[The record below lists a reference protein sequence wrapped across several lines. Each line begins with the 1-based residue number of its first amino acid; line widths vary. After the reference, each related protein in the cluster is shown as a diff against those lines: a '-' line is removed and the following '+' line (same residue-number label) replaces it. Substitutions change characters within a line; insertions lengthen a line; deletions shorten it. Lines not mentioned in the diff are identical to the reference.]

1 MKYLK
6 LRKFKKNLYFT
17 VEDVANVL
25 NIKQSSARVMCSRYV
40 KNGFFIRLKNNFY
53 ILSENWDK
61 FSREDFLRISNYLQV
76 PSYISYMTALMK
88 YGVTTQVQRN
98 YFESC
103 SLKRTKVFNVKG
115 IEFKYYKI
123 RKDYYFGFERKDNI
137 FLATKEKAFID
148 ALYLYCFGKYRI
160 DFSSLDLDKLDKEK
174 IIEIIGVFP
183 SRTKKIVR
191 KICKI

>member
-1 MKYLK
+1 MRYLK
-6 LRKFKKNLYFT
+6 LRRLKKNLYFT
-17 VEDVANVL
+17 VEDVASIL
-25 NIKQSSARVMCSRYV
+25 NIKQSSARVMCSRYA

-61 FSREDFLRISNYLQV
+61 FSREYFLRISNYLQV

-88 YGVTTQVQRN
+88 YGVTTQVQQN
-98 YFESC
+98 FFESC

-160 DFSSLDLDKLDKEK
+160 DFSSLDLNKLDKKK

-183 SRTKKIVR
+183 SRTRKIVR

>member
-6 LRKFKKNLYFT
+6 LRKLKEKLYFT
-17 VEDVANVL
+17 AEDVASVL
-25 NIKQSSARVMCSRYV
+25 NIKQSSARVMCSRYA

-53 ILSENWDK
+53 ILSENWDN
-61 FSREDFLRISNYLQV
+61 FSREDFLRISNYIQV

-103 SLKRTKVFNVKG
+103 SLKRTKVFSVKG
-115 IEFKYYKI
+115 IDFKYYKI
-123 RKDYYFGFERKDNI
+123 RKDYYFGFERKNNI

-148 ALYLYCFGKYRI
+148 TLYLYSFGKYRI

-174 IIEIIGVFP
+174 IIEIINIFP
-183 SRTKKIVR
+183 LKTKKMIR
-191 KICKI
+191 RLCDL

>member
-6 LRKFKKNLYFT
+6 LRGLKKKLYFT

-40 KNGFFIRLKNNFY
+40 NNEFFIRIKNNFY
-53 ILSENWDK
+53 ILSENWDNLT
-61 FSREDFLRISNYLQV
+61 REDFLKISNYLQV

-103 SLKRTKVFNVKG
+103 SLKRTKVFSVKE
-115 IEFKYYKI
+115 IEFRYFKI
-123 RKDYYFGFERKDNI
+123 RKDYYFGFEKKDNI
-137 FLATKEKAFID
+137 FLATREKAFID
-148 ALYLYCFGKYRI
+148 ALYLYSFGKYKI
-160 DFSSLDLDKLDKEK
+160 DFSSLDLNKLDKKK
-174 IIEIIGVFP
+174 IIEITTVFP

-191 KICKI
+191 KLCNI

>member
-6 LRKFKKNLYFT
+6 LRRLKKKLYFT
-17 VEDVANVL
+17 VEDVASVL

-53 ILSENWDK
+53 VLSENWDK
-61 FSREDFLRISNYLQV
+61 FSREDFLRISNYIQV

-88 YGVTTQVQRN
+88 YGVTTQVQQN
-98 YFESC
+98 FFESC
-103 SLKRTKVFNVKG
+103 SLKRTKVFDVGG
-115 IEFKYYKI
+115 IEFRYYKI
-123 RKDYYFGFERKDNI
+123 KKDYYSGFERKNDI

-148 ALYLYCFGKYRI
+148 TIYLYSFGKHRI

-174 IIEIIGVFP
+174 IIEIINIFP
-183 SRTKKIVR
+183 AKTKKLVR
-191 KICKI
+191 KLCEI